1 MNCNHCNSKM
11 KDGTML
17 CHTNDY
23 RINDSSGNLKV
34 IVESHEI
41 PSDDEEINNSYP
53 IKYCN
58 CEENPNIISY
68 VEIDNG

>member
-23 RINDSSGNLKV
+23 RINDSSGNLK
-34 IVESHEI
+34 
-41 PSDDEEINNSYP
+41 
-53 IKYCN
+53 YCN